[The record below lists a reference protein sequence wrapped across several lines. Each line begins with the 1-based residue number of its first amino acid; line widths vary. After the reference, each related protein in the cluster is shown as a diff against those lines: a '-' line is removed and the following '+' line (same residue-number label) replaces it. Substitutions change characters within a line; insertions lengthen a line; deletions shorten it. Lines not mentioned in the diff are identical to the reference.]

1 MKNPR
6 SYRADASYE
15 WKAVTLLALGF
26 GLVSI
31 DRFMIMPLFPVMM
44 KDLNLNY
51 QDLGLITGILAVTWG
66 ISSLFMGKLS
76 DRFGHR
82 AIIVPAVILFSLL
95 AGFSGLATGLLSLML
110 IRAVIGAAEGA
121 FTPASIVA
129 TLEASKPSRHGLNLG
144 IQQAAMPLFGLALAP
159 ILVTQLLHVVAWHWV
174 FAMVMIPG
182 LIVGFLLHKVL
193 RNTDPSAAAEHT
205 ITHDATSH
213 RWTDVFNS
221 RNVPLNILGMMCWLT
236 VLVVLG
242 AFLPNYLLDYM
253 GLSLEQMGYVLSAIG
268 FGGAAGTI
276 LLPCLSDRI
285 GRKPVMVLSVI
296 GGVASLYLLINTGAD
311 TTRLFISLFLTVFFD
326 FGLICL
332 TVGPSTTESVPA
344 RLMSTASGFVVGIGE
359 IFGGGIAPS
368 LAGYVAHNH
377 GIQYTLLLAIG
388 AMAAG
393 LLITLAIKET
403 APVRSASV
411 LKAS

>member
-1 MKNPR
+1 MRNAPR
-6 SYRADASYE
+6 YDADTGYE

-44 KDLNLNY
+44 KDLNLSY
-51 QDLGLITGILAVTWG
+51 QDLGLITGILAVAWG

-82 AIIVPAVILFSLL
+82 AIIVPAVIVFSLL
-95 AGFSGLATGLLSLML
+95 AGFSGLATGLISLML
-110 IRAVIGAAEGA
+110 IRAMIGAAEGA
-121 FTPASIVA
+121 YTPASIVA

-174 FAMVMIPG
+174 FALVMIPG

-193 RNTDPSAAAEHT
+193 RNTAPITTAEYT
-205 ITHDATSH
+205 ISHDTTCH
-213 RWTDVFNS
+213 WGDVFKS

-242 AFLPNYLLDYM
+242 AFLPNYLLDYL
-253 GLSLEQMGYVLSAIG
+253 GLNLEQMGYVLSAIG
-268 FGGAAGTI
+268 FGGALGTI

-344 RLMSTASGFVVGIGE
+344 QLMSTASGFVVGIGE

-393 LLITLAIKET
+393 LLITLAIRET
-403 APVRSASV
+403 APVRVASV
-411 LKAS
+411 LKTT